1 MPDPMSDASDPIEHI
16 LFLTGKLARASLLKV
31 LEQIPPG
38 QFTYSVHDLGVN
50 VAALMTTAVIE
61 RRLTDTFGVDRIV
74 LPGRFRGDLDALAA
88 RFGVPFERGPDD
100 LKDLPAFFG
109 GEGRERDLSRYDI
122 RIFGEIVDAPNL
134 APEAVVEMARAQR
147 ADGADVVDLG
157 FLPDTPF
164 PHLKDTI
171 ALLKEDGFEVS
182 VDSLDGAQL
191 LDAAQSGADYLLSL
205 TRETLWVAD
214 ETAATPILIPD
225 SPQQLETLYECMDA
239 LAAKD
244 RRFIADPILE
254 PIHCGFSDSLAR
266 YHRTRRDHPGA
277 EMMMG
282 IGNLSELTHADS
294 AGVNAL
300 LIGVASELRIG
311 HILTTQVSEH
321 CRRAIREIDAARRM
335 MFAAREDSAP
345 PTGFGGALMML
356 HERKPFPYDDDEIAA
371 FAKGVTDAG
380 FRIQVSERGIHV
392 YNRDWHKMAADPF
405 EFYPELGVSDDGGH
419 AFYLGVELGRAQ
431 IAHLLGKRY
440 NQDEELDWGCAVE
453 KKREDL
459 TRFKEAGVTLREK
472 KAKNRRRGDGRDDK
486 RGGGRGGGRAD
497 KPGDGGEKRAGG
509 GKHGGN
515 EKRTSADAAKRGQ

>member
-1 MPDPMSDASDPIEHI
+1 MSDPMPDTSDQTEHI
-16 LFLTGKLARASLLKV
+16 LFLTGKLARPSLLKV
-31 LEQIPPG
+31 LEQMQPG
-38 QFTYSVHDLGVN
+38 EFTYTVRDLGLN
-50 VAALMTTAVIE
+50 VAALMTMAVIE
-61 RRLTDTFGVDRIV
+61 RRLTDTFGADRIV

-109 GEGRERDLSRYDI
+109 REGRKRDLSRYDI
-122 RIFGEIVDAPNL
+122 RIFGEIVDAPDL
-134 APEAVVEMARAQR
+134 SPEAVVEMARVQR

-171 ALLKEDGFEVS
+171 ALLKEDGFQVS

-205 TRETLWVAD
+205 KRETLWVAD
-214 ETAATPILIPD
+214 ETDATPILIPD
-225 SPQQLETLYECMDA
+225 TPRQLETLYECMDA
-239 LAAKD
+239 LIAKG

-266 YHRTRRDHPGA
+266 YHQTRRDYPGA

-321 CRRAIREIDAARRM
+321 CRKAIREIDAARRI
-335 MFAAREDSAP
+335 MFAAREDSTP
-345 PTGFGGALMML
+345 PTGFDNRLMML

-371 FAKGVTDAG
+371 FAAGVTDAG
-380 FRIQVSERGIHV
+380 FRIQVSESGIHV
-392 YNRDWHKMAADPF
+392 YNRDLHKTAADPF
-405 EFYPELGVSDDGGH
+405 EFYPELDVGDDGGH

-453 KKREDL
+453 KKQEDL
-459 TRFKEAGVTLREK
+459 TRFKEAGVTLKDSK
-472 KAKNRRRGDGRDDK
+472 KKKRGRRGAAKRGDKRDGGAAKRSGDSAK
-486 RGGGRGGGRAD
+486 RGGGDGGSAS
-497 KPGDGGEKRAGG
+497 GDGA
-509 GKHGGN
+509 
-515 EKRTSADAAKRGQ
+515 AAKRGQKPC

>member
-1 MPDPMSDASDPIEHI
+1 MPDASDHTEHI
-16 LFLTGKLARASLLKV
+16 LFLTGKLARPSLLKV
-31 LEQIPPG
+31 LEQMQSG
-38 QFTYSVHDLGVN
+38 AFTYTVQDLGLN
-50 VAALMTTAVIE
+50 VAALMTAAVIE
-61 RRLTDTFGVDRIV
+61 RRLTDTCGADRIV
-74 LPGRFRGDLDALAA
+74 LPGRFRGDLDALTA

-109 GEGRERDLSRYDI
+109 AQRRKRDLSRYDI
-122 RIFGEIVDAPNL
+122 RIFGEIVDAPDL
-134 APEAVVEMARAQR
+134 APEAIVEQARVQR

-205 TRETLWVAD
+205 KRETLWVAD
-214 ETAATPILIPD
+214 ETDATPILIPD
-225 SPQQLETLYECMDA
+225 TPRQLETLYQCMDA
-239 LAAKD
+239 LAAKG

-254 PIHCGFSDSLAR
+254 PIHCGFSDSLVR
-266 YHRTRRDHPGA
+266 YHRTRRDYPGA

-300 LIGVASELRIG
+300 LIGVASELHIG

-321 CRRAIREIDAARRM
+321 CRKAIREIDAARRM

-345 PTGFGGALMML
+345 PTGFGNQLMML
-356 HERKPFPYDDDEIAA
+356 HERKPFPYDDGEIAA
-371 FAKGVTDAG
+371 FAAGVADAG

-392 YNRDWHKMAADPF
+392 YNRDLHKTAADPF
-405 EFYPELGVSDDGGH
+405 EFYPELGVADDGGH

-453 KKREDL
+453 KKSEDL
-459 TRFKEAGVTLREK
+459 TKFREAGVTLRDSK
-472 KAKNRRRGDGRDDK
+472 KRRK
-486 RGGGRGGGRAD
+486 GRGGGR
-497 KPGDGGEKRAGG
+497 DGGADGGGEARSEKRSGGDKRGGKRSGG
-509 GKHGGN
+509 GG
-515 EKRTSADAAKRGQ
+515 AKR